1 MANKDT
7 NQALRQYFSTRYEF
21 AELLAAPAST
31 RRQARLMKWT
41 KKVTRRA
48 ARRLSK
54 VLARDV
60 Q

>member
-1 MANKDT
+1 MINKDV
-7 NQALRQYFSTRYEF
+7 NQAFRQYFSALYEYGLPG
-21 AELLAAPAST
+21 ATT
-31 RRQARLMKWT
+31 RRQARLTKWM

>member
-1 MANKDT
+1 MVNKDV
-7 NQALRQYFSTRYEF
+7 NQAFRQYFSTRNEF
-21 AELLAAPAST
+21 ALLPAHT
-31 RRQARLMKWT
+31 RRQARLTKWM